1 MNDVRNNA
9 IKICLE
15 HILETEY
22 DCYLEYCNDENLN
35 PHNIIDN
42 DHIYACALVA
52 LDLKFNY

>member
-35 PHNIIDN
+35 PCNIIDN
-42 DHIYACALVA
+42 DHIYARALVA
-52 LDLKFNY
+52 LDMKFNY